1 MLIIGD
7 ARIPAQAIDN
17 LSAYGKFIPFHTE
30 NLVYEAISGHP
41 DLFFCKIDDRWVM
54 APNTPENYKKQLIKK
69 EIPFCEGENS
79 VGEIYPQTAFYNAVV
94 TEKYLIHNRKVTDPI
109 IKQKAIGK
117 TAIHVNQ
124 AYTRCSLLPLSQDR
138 FITSDEGIYQ
148 TLLKTGVEIYYFSP
162 KGILLPG
169 FRNGFLGGCCGIFE
183 NRIFIIG
190 QLSFYPEG
198 EKLRRVLQHCNYEI
212 IELYTGPLFDGG
224 SLLFLP

>member
-7 ARIPAQAIDN
+7 ARIPPQAIDY
-17 LSAYGKFIPFHTE
+17 LSAYGKFIPFHAE
-30 NLVYEAISGHP
+30 NLVYDAISGHP

-69 EIPFCEGENS
+69 EISFCEGENS
-79 VGEIYPQTAFYNAVV
+79 VGEIYPQTACYNAVI
-94 TEKYLIHNRKVTDPI
+94 TEKYLIHNRKVTDPV

-148 TLLKTGVEIYYFSP
+148 TLLKAGVEIYYFSP

-169 FRNGFLGGCCGIFE
+169 FRNGFLGGCCGIVD
-183 NRIFIIG
+183 NRVFIIG

-198 EKLRRVLQHCNYEI
+198 EKLRSVLQHCNYEI
-212 IELYTGPLFDGG
+212 IELYDGPLFDGG

>member
-1 MLIIGD
+1 MLIFGNAGIPVAANKKLSQWGEFVPFQTHNIVYD
-7 ARIPAQAIDN
+7 A
-17 LSAYGKFIPFHTE
+17 
-30 NLVYEAISGHP
+30 VSGHP
-41 DLFFCKIDDRWVM
+41 DMFFCPVDGEWVV
-54 APNTPENYKKQLIKK
+54 APDVPWKYKKQLIKK
-69 EIPFCEGENS
+69 EISFCEGENS

-94 TEKYLIHNRKVTDPI
+94 SEKYLIHNRKVTDPV

-138 FITSDEGIYQ
+138 FVTSDEGIYQ

-183 NRIFIIG
+183 NRVFIIG

-198 EKLRRVLQHCNYEI
+198 GKLRSVLQHCNYEI
-212 IELYTGPLFDGG
+212 IELYDGPLFDGG